1 MRLDPNMFAVNAQQ
15 AEQLLKLLANKHRL
29 LILCSLQN
37 KELSVSE
44 LNGYIGLAQSA
55 LSQHLATLRKAGIV
69 ATRRDK
75 QTIFYRVVNQ
85 QALAV
90 ISQLHSLFCKES

>member
-1 MRLDPNMFAVNAQQ
+1 MRLDPDTFAVNAQR

-29 LILCSLQN
+29 LILCCLQN

-44 LNGYIGLAQSA
+44 LNRYIGLAQSA

-69 ATRRDK
+69 ETRRDK

-85 QALAV
+85 EAIVLL
-90 ISQLHSLFCKES
+90 SQLHTLFCKES